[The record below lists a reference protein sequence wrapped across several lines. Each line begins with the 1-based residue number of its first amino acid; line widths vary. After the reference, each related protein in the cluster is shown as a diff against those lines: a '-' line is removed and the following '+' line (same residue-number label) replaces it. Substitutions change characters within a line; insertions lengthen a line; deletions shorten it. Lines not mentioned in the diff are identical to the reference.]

1 MYLLDSSAIIELLHG
16 TKSGEEIMKFID
28 NNPVCTTSINLYEVL
43 IGENEKER
51 EKISQFFS
59 SVEILDFDENAARF
73 SVEIEKKLI
82 HSGKAINKI
91 DILIAGICKS
101 NNKILISLD
110 NDFKRIESI
119 KSAIF
124 KPK

>member
-28 NNPVCTTSINLYEVL
+28 NNHVCTTSINLYEVL
-43 IGENEKER
+43 MGENEKEN

-59 SVEILDFDENAARF
+59 SVKILDFDENAARF
-73 SVEIEKKLI
+73 SVELEKKLI
-82 HSGKAINKI
+82 RSGKNINKI
-91 DILIAGICKS
+91 DVLIAGICKS
-101 NNKILISLD
+101 NNKLLVSLD
-110 NDFKRIESI
+110 NDFKRIEGL